1 MHVKWDDQ
9 TPKIRSTLSL
19 VVEEKRVARNNP
31 TRKFFEFINRRG
43 RVGKKKAKFPRQGR
57 VGEKEVLNFPRR
69 GQSRLSKM
77 YKFLTKMSQ
86 FLAMARKISYYF
98 LGGGAPARKNLV
110 FRPEEFLQSIF

>member
-1 MHVKWDDQ
+1 MVQNIQQLPYEMSLNAPTAMHVKWVDQ

-19 VVEEKRVARNNP
+19 VVEEKRV
-31 TRKFFEFINRRG
+31 EFINRRG

-57 VGEKEVLNFPRR
+57 AGEKEVLNFPRR

-86 FLAMARKISYYF
+86 FLAMARK
-98 LGGGAPARKNLV
+98 NLV
-110 FRPEEFLQSIF
+110 FRPEEFL